1 MTDEDLI
8 ESAPRRPPS
17 PSPLR
22 RWAQRI
28 LGRPAVGAA
37 LLVIGLAAGSL
48 SGYILGQQN
57 PPELAGIY
65 AYFRGF
71 EQIPVSPRTEPS
83 VDPAYGRTPIP
94 TLTAEDLVA
103 LGEDVTRQ
111 FSVLSGR
118 SAIPVLCA
126 TSVGQPGSTSE
137 PSTGYPST
145 VFQVRG
151 AEITQLIWPH
161 PDAAMASGA
170 LRTLVSQ
177 AASCPDVP
185 NFQLR
190 VTTSGQRY
198 GIGDEY
204 AFFYRQPLED
214 DSPEAT
220 YAIVVLVRVGADL
233 IEIALTSE
241 DAAGADEGRCYRVA
255 EAAAGKAAGG

>member
-1 MTDEDLI
+1 VPEDDLI
-8 ESAPRRPPS
+8 ESAPLRPPS
-17 PSPLR
+17 ALR

-37 LLVIGLAAGSL
+37 LLVIGLIAGSL

-57 PPELAGIY
+57 PPELGGIY

-71 EQIPVSPRTEPS
+71 EQFPVSPLTEAS

-94 TLTAEDLVA
+94 TLTAEDLAA
-103 LGEDVTRQ
+103 LGENVTRQ

-137 PSTGYPST
+137 PGTGYPST

-151 AEITQLIWPH
+151 AEITQLIWSH
-161 PDAAMASGA
+161 PDAAAASGA
-170 LRTLVSQ
+170 LRTLISQ
-177 AASCPDVP
+177 AVACPDVP
-185 NFQLR
+185 NLEMR

-204 AFFYRQPLED
+204 AFFYRRPLVA

-220 YAIVVLVRVGADL
+220 YAVVVLVRVGADL
-233 IEIALTSE
+233 IEIALANE
-241 DAAGADEGRCYRVA
+241 DAIGVDEGRCYRVA
-255 EAAAGKAAGG
+255 EVAARRAAGG